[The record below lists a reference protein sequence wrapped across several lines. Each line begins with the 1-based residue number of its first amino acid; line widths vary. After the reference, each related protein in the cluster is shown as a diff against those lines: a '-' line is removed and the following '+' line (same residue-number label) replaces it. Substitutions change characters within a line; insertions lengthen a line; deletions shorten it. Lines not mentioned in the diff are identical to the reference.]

1 MYSPIAQP
9 VLEHRFKLAFWE
21 ESRATKTAVQTAK
34 RSLLRVED
42 DFARFTRTPAHEEDR
57 KKYADLYAEAAS
69 LVEKKEGK
77 LRHRLRRKLRNETDE
92 QVILRHDKAVALKFY
107 PNLVKQ
113 LVLELD
119 AISACQEA
127 VEGRQQRLTC
137 NKKILDGRELVLTQ
151 VRACRIHI
159 DCYIGNKT
167 ELYKEWM
174 SLEKE
179 VMDAMKGKNLC
190 AHCRKMEKERKKKE
204 AESSASCEGPVG
216 ENSAAVDPVA
226 NSSVTAPP
234 TEAEVLKRLKATR
247 VLLMK
252 DLDIF
257 NRFIAII
264 KSEEQVRAAHAK
276 WLLGVDLR
284 RIFNSERMKAGKE
297 PMK

>member
-77 LRHRLRRKLRNETDE
+77 LRNRLRRKLRNETDE

-179 VMDAMKGKNLC
+179 VMDAMKGKKLC
-190 AHCRKMEKERKKKE
+190 AHCRKMEKERKNKE

-216 ENSAAVDPVA
+216 ENSAPVDPVA

-276 WLLGVDLR
+276 WLLEVDLR

>member
-21 ESRATKTAVQTAK
+21 QSLAAQTAVQTAK
-34 RSLLRVED
+34 WSWLRVQD
-42 DFARFTRTPAHEEDR
+42 DFARFTRTPAHEEER

-107 PNLVKQ
+107 PNLIKQ

-137 NKKILDGRELVLTQ
+137 NKKMLDGRELVLTQ

-159 DCYIGNKT
+159 DRYIGDKT

-174 SLEKE
+174 SLEKG
-179 VMDAMKGKNLC
+179 VMDAMKGKKLC
-190 AHCRKMEKERKKKE
+190 AHCRKLEKERKEKE
-204 AESSASCEGPVG
+204 VESSAACEGPAG
-216 ENSAAVDPVA
+216 ENNHPVDPIA
-226 NSSVTAPP
+226 NNSTTTPT
-234 TEAEVLKRLKATR
+234 TEAEVRKRLKATR

-257 NRFIAII
+257 NRFIGII
-264 KSEEQVRAAHAK
+264 KSEEQVRAAHVK
-276 WLLGVDLR
+276 WLLEVDLR

-297 PMK
+297 PIE

>member
-21 ESRATKTAVQTAK
+21 ESRTTQTAVQTAK
-34 RSLLRVED
+34 RSLLRVQD

-57 KKYADLYAEAAS
+57 KKYADLYAEATS
-69 LVEKKEGK
+69 DVEKKEGK
-77 LRHRLRRKLRNETDE
+77 LRHRLRQKLRNETDE
-92 QVILRHDKAVALKFY
+92 QVTLRHDKAVGLQFY

-137 NKKILDGRELVLTQ
+137 NKKMLDGRELVLTQ

-159 DCYIGNKT
+159 DCYIGDKT
-167 ELYKEWM
+167 ELYEEWM

-179 VMDAMKGKNLC
+179 VMDAMEGQKLC

-204 AESSASCEGPVG
+204 AESSASGEGPAG
-216 ENSAAVDPVA
+216 ENNAPVDPVA
-226 NSSVTAPP
+226 NNSTTTPP
-234 TEAEVLKRLKATR
+234 TEAEVLEKLKATR

-252 DLDIF
+252 DLNIF
-257 NRFIAII
+257 IRFIDII
-264 KSEEQVRAAHAK
+264 KSEEQVRAAHVK
-276 WLLGVDLR
+276 WLLEADLK
-284 RIFNSERMKAGKE
+284 RIFNSERMKAGME
-297 PMK
+297 LMK

>member
-21 ESRATKTAVQTAK
+21 ESRTTQTAVQTAK
-34 RSLLRVED
+34 RSLLRVQD

-57 KKYADLYAEAAS
+57 KKYADLYAEATS
-69 LVEKKEGK
+69 DVEKKEGK
-77 LRHRLRRKLRNETDE
+77 LRHRLRQKLRNETDE
-92 QVILRHDKAVALKFY
+92 QVTLRHDKAVALQFY

-137 NKKILDGRELVLTQ
+137 NKKMLDGRELVLTQ

-159 DCYIGNKT
+159 DCYIGDKT
-167 ELYKEWM
+167 ELYEEWM

-179 VMDAMKGKNLC
+179 VMDAMEGQKLC

-204 AESSASCEGPVG
+204 AESSASGEGP
-216 ENSAAVDPVA
+216 A
-226 NSSVTAPP
+226 
-234 TEAEVLKRLKATR
+234 AEVLEKLKATR

-252 DLDIF
+252 DLNIF
-257 NRFIAII
+257 IRFIDII
-264 KSEEQVRAAHAK
+264 KSEEQVRAAHVK
-276 WLLGVDLR
+276 WLLEADLK
-284 RIFNSERMKAGKE
+284 RIFNSERMKAGME
-297 PMK
+297 LMK